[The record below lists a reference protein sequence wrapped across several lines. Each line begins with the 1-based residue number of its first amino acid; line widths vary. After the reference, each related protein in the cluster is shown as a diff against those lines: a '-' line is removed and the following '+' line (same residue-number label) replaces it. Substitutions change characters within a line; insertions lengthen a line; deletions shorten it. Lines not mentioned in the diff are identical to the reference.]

1 MLLQGGGV
9 SISAGTVT
17 FTDTEIHDNRALQG
31 GGVAIRGGT
40 VTFTNTQIHN
50 NQAFQGD
57 GGGVFIDA
65 NVAFHVVR
73 VFTVKFEDC
82 EIYSNSGIYSGGVA
96 IYSATVTFINTQ
108 IHGNHN
114 VALDEGFNIYVD
126 TGGQACYKFYNIT
139 SGVRGALP
147 LCVSDCMPSNC
158 SSWVCSACCHDYIP
172 ITTQCEE
179 CVQDYCTPPS
189 PPPSPP
195 SEPPLPPPSPPPSPP
210 PPNECQPS
218 KTCNVCAECCHEFI
232 LDGPTCD
239 KCVKENCHALI

>member
-1 MLLQGGGV
+1 MAQVGGGLYV
-9 SISAGTVT
+9 MSGSSVQIISSP
-17 FTDTEIHDNRALQG
+17 IY
-31 GGVAIRGGT
+31 
-40 VTFTNTQIHN
+40 HN
-50 NQAFQGD
+50 AAF
-57 GGGVFIDA
+57 V
-65 NVAFHVVR
+65 
-73 VFTVKFEDC
+73 
-82 EIYSNSGIYSGGVA
+82 
-96 IYSATVTFINTQ
+96 
-108 IHGNHN
+108 
-114 VALDEGFNIYVD
+114 EGFNIYVD

-139 SGVRGALP
+139 SGVRGALV

-210 PPNECQPS
+210 PPNECQPI